1 DNFPNC
7 TGIFVMLREII
18 DIFTKHDVDAC
29 AVGEVI
35 SEKVFK
41 VEHKEKVWAK
51 IPVDAL
57 DQDAPV
63 YHLPSKEASYFR
75 EFQEMEPTIPEVNN
89 YGETLKQLLQ
99 QPTIASKAYAYDQF
113 DSEM

>member
-1 DNFPNC
+1 
-7 TGIFVMLREII
+7 
-18 DIFTKHDVDAC
+18 
-29 AVGEVI
+29 
-35 SEKVFK
+35 KVFK

-89 YGETLKQLLQ
+89 YEETLKQLLQ
-99 QPTIASKAYAYDQF
+99 QPTIARKANAYEQCEPEKNGQNTKGPDVGAAVVTI
-113 DSEM
+113 E